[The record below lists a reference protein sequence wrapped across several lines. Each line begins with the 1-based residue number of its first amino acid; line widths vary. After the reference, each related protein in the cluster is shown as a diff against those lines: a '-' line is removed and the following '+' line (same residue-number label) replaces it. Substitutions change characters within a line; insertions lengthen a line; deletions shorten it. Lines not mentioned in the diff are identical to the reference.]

1 MQFVSYQKATKHKLL
16 TKEQEVELAQK
27 MEAGDT
33 RAREKLI
40 TSNLRLAISIAN
52 NYRNSNVP
60 MEDLI
65 QESNIGLIK
74 AVDKFDWRLGF
85 RFSTYAT
92 WWIKQSVRRYVS
104 NATSHVKFPSGSRN
118 LIWKIN
124 KTRKEF
130 EAEFG
135 VYPSDEEVA
144 EILGESTDTVKNLR
158 AGMQWPVNLDAPIGG
173 EDGSRT
179 FGETIE
185 DTEAQDPS
193 EVIDQNNLLDLIYGV
208 LDQLS
213 PQEERV
219 LRLRFGITE
228 DEDNITNFSYN
239 QHQQKGAK

>member
-1 MQFVSYQKATKHKLL
+1 MQFVSYQQATKHKLL
-16 TKEQEVELAQK
+16 TKEQEVELAKK

-52 NYRNSNVP
+52 HYINSNVP

-74 AVDKFDWRLGF
+74 AVDRFDWRKGF
-85 RFSTYAT
+85 RFSTYAC
-92 WWIKQSVRRYVS
+92 WWIKQSVRRYV
-104 NATSHVKFPSGSRN
+104 NGDSHVKFPSGSRN

-124 KTRKEF
+124 NVRREYEK
-130 EAEFG
+130 EFG
-135 VYPSDEEVA
+135 VYPSNDEIA
-144 EILGESTDTVKNLR
+144 CILGESVKTVANLR

-179 FGETIE
+179 YAETIE
-185 DTEAQDPS
+185 DTDARDPS
-193 EVIDQNNLLDLIYGV
+193 EALDQKKLLSLINSV

-228 DEDNITNFSYN
+228 DCNNINDYPTTMF
-239 QHQQKGAK
+239 KGDK

>member
-1 MQFVSYQKATKHKLL
+1 MQFVSYQQATKHKLL
-16 TKEQEVELAQK
+16 TKEQEVELAKK

-52 NYRNSNVP
+52 HYKNSNVP

-65 QESNIGLIK
+65 QESNIGLMK
-74 AVDKFDWRLGF
+74 AVEKFDWRRGF
-85 RFSTYAT
+85 KFSTYAC
-92 WWIKQSVRRYVS
+92 WWIKQSVTRHLTAD
-104 NATSHVKFPSGSRN
+104 NHVKFPSGSRN

-124 KTRKEF
+124 NVRREYEK
-130 EAEFG
+130 EFG
-135 VYPSDEEVA
+135 VYPSNDEIA
-144 EILGESTDTVKNLR
+144 CILGESVKTVANLR

-179 FGETIE
+179 YAETIE
-185 DTEAQDPS
+185 DTDARDPS
-193 EVIDQNNLLDLIYGV
+193 EALDQKKLLSLINSV

-228 DEDNITNFSYN
+228 DCNNINDYPTTMF
-239 QHQQKGAK
+239 KGDK

>member
-1 MQFVSYQKATKHKLL
+1 MQFVSYQQATKHKLL
-16 TKEQEVELAQK
+16 TKEEEVDLAKK
-27 MEAGDT
+27 MEQGDR

-52 NYRNSNVP
+52 HYKNSNVP

-74 AVDKFDWRLGF
+74 AVDRFDWRKGF
-85 RFSTYAT
+85 RFSTYAC
-92 WWIKQSVRRYVS
+92 WWIKQSVRRYV
-104 NATSHVKFPSGSRN
+104 NGNSHVKFPSGSRN

-124 KTRKEF
+124 NVRREYEK
-130 EAEFG
+130 EFG
-135 VYPSDEEVA
+135 VFPSNEEIA
-144 EILGESTDTVKNLR
+144 EILGESVKTVSNLR

-179 FGETIE
+179 YGETIE
-185 DTEAQDPS
+185 DEDAKDPS
-193 EVIDQNNLLDLIYGV
+193 EALDQQKLLSLIHSV
-208 LDQLS
+208 LDKLS

-228 DEDNITNFSYN
+228 DIKDTFNYPSN
-239 QHQQKGAK
+239 QFKGVK

>member
-16 TKEQEVELAQK
+16 TKEEEVELAK
-27 MEAGDT
+27 RMEAGDT

-52 NYRNSNVP
+52 HYKHSNVP

-74 AVDKFDWRLGF
+74 AVDRFDWRKGF
-85 RFSTYAT
+85 RFSTYAC
-92 WWIKQSVRRYVS
+92 WWIKQSVRRYV
-104 NATSHVKFPSGSRN
+104 NGDSHVKFPSGSRN

-124 KTRKEF
+124 NVRREYEK
-130 EAEFG
+130 EFG
-135 VYPSDEEVA
+135 VYPSNEEIA
-144 EILGESTDTVKNLR
+144 EILGESTKTVSNLR

-179 FGETIE
+179 YAETIE
-185 DTEAQDPS
+185 DTDASDPA
-193 EVIDQNNLLDLIYGV
+193 DA
-208 LDQLS
+208 LDQKKLLSLIHSVLERLS

-228 DEDNITNFSYN
+228 DFDNIEVYPST
-239 QHQQKGAK
+239 QLKEGK